1 MSDNPEYW
9 LPSDFLKA
17 ELGIERWNNIPLPL
31 VNATEQFERSF
42 GNVGRIIKSLIE
54 ENKRKSEF
62 IVNKFRK
69 VE

>member
-42 GNVGRIIKSLIE
+42 GNVSRIII
-54 ENKRKSEF
+54 
-62 IVNKFRK
+62 
-69 VE
+69 

>member
-1 MSDNPEYW
+1 M
-9 LPSDFLKA
+9 LPVDFLKA

-42 GNVGRIIKSLIE
+42 GNISRIIKSLID